1 MGTRN
6 LTLVQQNGQY
16 KVAQYGQFDGYP
28 AGQGKTVLE
37 FLRTWDRP
45 AFERKVAA
53 ASFMTESD
61 IDAINEQIKAQG
73 LRDTWTQKWPE
84 LSREPAAKILQII
97 ADRPDGIRLKNT
109 LGFAGDSLMCEWA
122 YVIDLDAGKLEVL
135 KGFNQT
141 PLVEGDRFF
150 AVLDLEKSSNT
161 AYHAVRK
168 VAVYDL
174 ESPPT
179 LKQMQEDCEGQ
190 EDES

>member
-28 AGQGKTVLE
+28 AGQGKTVLK
-37 FLRTWDRP
+37 FLETWDRP
-45 AFERKVAA
+45 TFERKVAA
-53 ASFMTESD
+53 ASFVTDAD
-61 IDAINEQIKAQG
+61 IEAINAQIKAEG
-73 LRDTWTQKWPE
+73 LGNTWTQKWPE

-97 ADRPDGIRLKNT
+97 ADRPDGIKLKNT
-109 LGFAGDSLMCEWA
+109 VGFAGDSLMCEWA
-122 YVIDLDAGKLEVL
+122 YVIDLDTGKLEVL
-135 KGFNQT
+135 KGFNKI

-150 AVLDLEKSSNT
+150 DVADLEHSDG
-161 AYHAVRK
+161 YEPLRR

-179 LKQMQEDCEGQ
+179 LEQMEKDCEGQ
-190 EDES
+190 ESES

>member
-53 ASFMTESD
+53 ASFLSESELD
-61 IDAINEQIKAQG
+61 ELTQQIKTEG
-73 LRDTWTQKWPE
+73 LDNTWPEKWPE
-84 LSREPAAKILQII
+84 LSRRTAAKILQII
-97 ADRPDGIRLKNT
+97 THRPDGIRLKND
-109 LGFAGDSLMCEWA
+109 LSFAGNSLICEWA

-150 AVLDLEKSSNT
+150 NVLNLEKSHNPE
-161 AYHAVRK
+161 YHAIRT

-179 LKQMQEDCEGQ
+179 LEQMQKDCEGQ
-190 EDES
+190 EDEQ